1 MSAVASH
8 NFVIPAGTSWSQVI
22 NWKTGTPAVAV
33 NTTSFSARMQLRV
46 SHSSAA
52 AVVELTTANSRI
64 ALTNT
69 GNITL
74 SLGPTVTS
82 PLPARKYVYDLELVS
97 SGGQVTRLLEGTITV
112 TPEVTR

>member
-8 NFVIPAGTSWSQVI
+8 NFVIPAGTSWSQLI
-22 NWKTGTPAVAV
+22 NWKTGDPPTEVA
-33 NTTSFSARMQLRV
+33 TTGFSARMQLRA

-52 AVVELTTANSRI
+52 VVVELTTGNNRI
-64 ALTNT
+64 ALSNS

-74 SLGPTVTS
+74 SLSPSVTS
-82 PLPARKYVYDLELVS
+82 SIPAGKYVYDLELVS
-97 SGGQVTRLLEGTITV
+97 GAGQVTRLLEGAATV